1 MYGLSLKEWCEAG
14 LTAVLVAHL
23 IFLVVLAGVLLNAS

>member
-1 MYGLSLKEWCEAG
+1 MFRLTFKEWCEAG

-23 IFLVVLAGVLLNAS
+23 IVLVVLAGVLLNAS